1 MDFEQIVLSKQE
13 LDDLRRIAQ
22 KPVEC
27 TTEWKERAKTLCDRK
42 LVEHKIDPVKMQI
55 NSYVYQATKDGE
67 LYLRYV
73 DRREIEKQAENDR
86 SALSLKEARVAN
98 KISIFALIV
107 SVIALI
113 VSVFR

>member
-1 MDFEQIVLSKQE
+1 MDFEQIVLSRQE
-13 LDDLRRIAQ
+13 LDDLRRITR
-22 KPVEC
+22 E
-27 TTEWKERAKTLCDRK
+27 
-42 LVEHKIDPVKMQI
+42 PVKSTAEWVNRANRLHELDLI
-55 NSYVYQATKDGE
+55 RSDPDPEILPRIGYVYSLSDTGKS
-67 LYLRYV
+67 YLQYL
-73 DRREIEKQAENDR
+73 DRREREKQAENDR

>member
-22 KPVEC
+22 KPVKS
-27 TTEWKERAKTLCDRK
+27 TEEWMKRTAGLYK
-42 LVEHKIDPVKMQI
+42 LGLIRSDPDPEI
-55 NSYVYQATKDGE
+55 LPRIGYVYSLSNTGKS
-67 LYLRYV
+67 YLQYL
-73 DRREIEKQAENDR
+73 DRREREKQAESDR
-86 SALSLKEARVAN
+86 SARSLKEARFAN

>member
-13 LDDLRRIAQ
+13 LDDLRRIARE
-22 KPVEC
+22 PVKS
-27 TTEWKERAKTLCDRK
+27 TDGWTNRAERLRK
-42 LVEHKIDPVKMQI
+42 LDLIRSDPDPEI
-55 NSYVYQATKDGE
+55 LPRIGYVYSLSDTGKS
-67 LYLRYV
+67 YLQYL
-73 DRREIEKQAENDR
+73 DRREREKQAESDR
-86 SALSLKEARVAN
+86 SSRSLKEARLAN